1 MGNIAITSA
10 TVRGVEAIPVSVEVE
25 LAGGIPG
32 INIVGMPD
40 AAVLEARSRVR
51 SALRSCGFSIPRLS
65 VTVNLAPSELKK
77 TGTAFDLPI
86 AIGMLVASGQIP
98 REGLDGCLVA
108 GELALDGSVSPTR
121 GMVALSL
128 LARRLGL
135 NLVTSADCADVTA
148 FGGEAIELA
157 SLSQL
162 KAGIRRI
169 PTRPRP
175 AEGERPPK
183 DVEVDETVDF
193 SDVIDQEL
201 AKRALAIA
209 AAGGHGILMVGPPG
223 CGKTMLARR
232 LPTILPP
239 LSEEDRLEAMLVH
252 SIAGEPVSP
261 IAQGVRPFRA
271 PHHSLSMGGL
281 IGGGRPVMPGEISL
295 ADKGVLFL
303 DELPEFA
310 TNALQALRQPLEDK
324 EVRIVRVD
332 GVYRFPCDFQLV
344 AAANPCP
351 CGYLGD
357 PRHQCSCPPSRI
369 SSYQG
374 KLGGPLKDRID
385 LHVDVARPIAR
396 KVIEGREGAST
407 SELRDLVERG
417 VEFSVWRRSGAGEAE
432 VRLEGAVESHFAEMA
447 EGLALTGRGID
458 RVLRIARTIADIDQR
473 EDLTSEDIAEACL
486 YRPKSKG

>member
-1 MGNIAITSA
+1 MGNISVTSA
-10 TVRGVEAIPVSVEVE
+10 TVRGVEAIPVDVEVE

-32 INIVGMPD
+32 ISIVGMPD

-86 AIGMLVASGQIP
+86 AVGILVATGQVP
-98 REGLDGCLVA
+98 REGLERCLVA
-108 GELALDGSVSPTR
+108 GELALDGSVCRTR
-121 GMVALSL
+121 GAVALSL
-128 LARRLGL
+128 LAHRLGL
-135 NLVTSADCADVTA
+135 TLVTSADIVDAGA
-148 FGGEAIELA
+148 FGDDPIEIT
-157 SLSQL
+157 SISQL
-162 KAGIRRI
+162 KAGIRHLAS
-169 PTRPRP
+169 RPRVSP
-175 AEGERPPK
+175 PPEPPGRGEQGAMP
-183 DVEVDETVDF
+183 DF
-193 SDVIDQEL
+193 SDVVDQEL
-201 AKRALAIA
+201 AKRALTIA
-209 AAGGHGILMVGPPG
+209 ATGHHGILMVGPPG

-239 LSEEDRLEAMLVH
+239 LGDEDRLEAMLVH
-252 SIAGEPVSP
+252 SIAGEPTAD
-261 IAQGVRPFRA
+261 IARGVRPFRA

-281 IGGGRPVMPGEISL
+281 VGGGRPVMPGEVSL

-310 TNALQALRQPLEDK
+310 TNALQSLRQPLEDK

-357 PRHQCSCPPSRI
+357 PCHQCTCPPGRVSA
-369 SSYQG
+369 YQG
-374 KLGGPLKDRID
+374 RLGGPLKDRID
-385 LHVDVARPIAR
+385 LHVDVARPVAR
-396 KVIEGREGAST
+396 KVIEGQEGSST
-407 SELRDLVERG
+407 AALGELVRAG
-417 VEFSVWRRSGAGEAE
+417 VEFASWREAREGED
-432 VRLEGAVESHFAEMA
+432 VRLPPEVEAHFSEMA

-458 RVLRIARTIADIDQR
+458 RVLRVARTIADIDRR
-473 EDLTSEDIAEACL
+473 EDVSVQDIAEACL
-486 YRPKSKG
+486 FRPKVKG